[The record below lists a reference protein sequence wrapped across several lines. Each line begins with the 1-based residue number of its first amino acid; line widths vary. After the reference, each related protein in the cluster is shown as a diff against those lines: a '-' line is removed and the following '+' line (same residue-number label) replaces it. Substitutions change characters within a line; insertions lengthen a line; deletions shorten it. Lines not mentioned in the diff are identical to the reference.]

1 MFKTLKKLPAC
12 IVLAS
17 LSLQVVP
24 AWADPH
30 DDHDRHERREMGRES
45 RDDRFDN
52 RRDERHDDHRDE
64 RRGDRDDD
72 RDERRGPPRMGGY
85 FAERD
90 RLAVYEYYGQPR
102 AKCPPGLAKK
112 GDRCQPPGQARY
124 WRMGQPL
131 PRDVRR
137 RPVEADVRIQLGTP
151 PAGYE
156 FVRVAGDILLIAV
169 GTAMVIDAIQDIQGR

>member
-1 MFKTLKKLPAC
+1 MYRTLKKLPAC
-12 IVLAS
+12 LVLAS

-30 DDHDRHERREMGRES
+30 DDHDRQERREMGRDP
-45 RDDRFDN
+45 RDNRPED
-52 RRDERHDDHRDE
+52 RRDERHEE
-64 RRGDRDDD
+64 RREERHDDRDD
-72 RDERRGPPRMGGY
+72 RRGPPRMGGY

-90 RLAVYEYYGQPR
+90 RQAVYEYYGQPR

-124 WRMGQPL
+124 WRMGRPL

-169 GTAMVIDAIQDIQGR
+169 GTSMVIDAIQDIQGR

>member
-12 IVLAS
+12 VVLAS

-24 AWADPH
+24 AWADPPEA
-30 DDHDRHERREMGRES
+30 HDRHERREAGPDS

-52 RRDERHDDHRDE
+52 RRDERHDDRREDH
-64 RRGDRDDD
+64 RGDHHDDH
-72 RDERRGPPRMGGY
+72 RGPPQMGGY

-90 RLAVYEYYGQPR
+90 RLAVYEYYRQPR